1 MSKKFD
7 VVIGNPP
14 YQDDLIGD
22 NEAKSPPIYHLFM
35 DAAFEVSERAVLVT
49 PARFLSNAGQTP
61 KSWNQKT
68 LSDEHLSVAIFE
80 PSSSTIFPGTAIDG
94 GIVVTYRDATRV
106 IGPIGSR
113 SYLTDTAK
121 SMVDAVA
128 SRSSSSLAST
138 ITEHPCS
145 WNEQV
150 FIDHPELHERIPASS
165 GLRMKTNTFE
175 RMGEVCLESDPKDGH
190 EHLRIL
196 GLANRKRA
204 ERWVRKEYVVAPE
217 VVDKYKVII
226 ASADGAAVKSGRV
239 VGMPTVAMP
248 GTGFTQTFMSIGK
261 FESEAEAEAC
271 ATYVRTKFARAML
284 GILKTTQHNSA
295 IKWKHVPLQDF
306 TSGSD
311 IDWSK
316 PIPQIDKQLYAKYGL
331 DAGEIAFIE
340 SNVKPME

>member
-35 DAAFEVSERAVLVT
+35 DAAFEVAERVVLVT

-61 KSWNQKT
+61 KSWNEKT
-68 LSDEHLSVAIFE
+68 LSDEHLKVAIFE

-106 IGPIGSR
+106 IGPIGSQ
-113 SYLTDTAK
+113 SYLSDTAK
-121 SMVDAVA
+121 SLVGAVSA
-128 SRSSSSLAST
+128 RASSSLAST
-138 ITEHPCS
+138 INEHPCS

-150 FIDHPELHERIPASS
+150 FADHPELRERIPVSS

-175 RMGEVCLESDPKDGH
+175 RMSEICLKSDPKDGR
-190 EHLRIL
+190 EYVRIL
-196 GLANRKRA
+196 GLANRQRE
-204 ERWVRKEYVVAPE
+204 ERWVRKDYVVAPE

-239 VGMPTVAMP
+239 VGMPTVTPP
-248 GTGFTQTFMSIGK
+248 GTGFTQTFMSIGG
-261 FESEAEAEAC
+261 FESEAEGDAC
-271 ATYVRTKFARAML
+271 AAYVKTKFARAML
-284 GILKTTQHNSA
+284 GVLKTTQHNSA

-316 PIPQIDKQLYAKYGL
+316 PTPEIDQQLYVKYGL
-331 DAGEIAFIE
+331 DDDEIAFIE
-340 SNVKPME
+340 AKVKPLE

>member
-14 YQDDLIGD
+14 YQDDLVGD
-22 NEAKSPPIYHLFM
+22 NEAKSPPIYHRFM
-35 DAAFEVSERAVLVT
+35 DAAFEVAERAVLVT

-61 KSWNQKT
+61 KSWNEKT
-68 LSDEHLSVAIFE
+68 LSDEHLKVAIFE

-106 IGPIGSR
+106 IGPIGSQ
-113 SYLTDTAK
+113 SYLSETAR
-121 SMVDAVA
+121 SLVDAVA
-128 SRSSSSLAST
+128 SQSSSSIAST

-150 FIDHPELHERIPASS
+150 FVDHPELRERIPASS

-175 RMGEVCLESDPKDGH
+175 RMAEVCLKTDPNDGSSYVQ
-190 EHLRIL
+190 IL
-196 GLANRKRA
+196 GLSNRKR
-204 ERWVRKEYVVAPE
+204 EVRWVRRDYLVTPE

-239 VGMPTVAMP
+239 VGVPSVAAP
-248 GTGFTQTFMSIGK
+248 GTGFTQTFMSIGR
-261 FESEAEAEAC
+261 FDTEAEAEAC
-271 ATYVRTKFARAML
+271 AKYVKTKFARAML
-284 GILKTTQHNSA
+284 GVLKTTQHNSA

-306 TSGSD
+306 TPVSD

-316 PIPQIDKQLYAKYGL
+316 SIPQIDQQLYSKYGL
-331 DAGEIAFIE
+331 DADEIAFIE
-340 SNVKPME
+340 AQVKPME

>member
-1 MSKKFD
+1 MTKKFD

-61 KSWNQKT
+61 KVWNQKT
-68 LSDEHLSVAIFE
+68 LADEHLTVAIFE
-80 PSSSTIFPGTAIDG
+80 PSSAKIFPGTAIDG

-113 SYLTDTAK
+113 SYLSDTAK
-121 SMVDAVA
+121 SLVDTVGL
-128 SRSSSSLAST
+128 RSSSSLAST

-150 FIDHPELHERIPASS
+150 FVHHPDLRERIPPSS

-175 RMGEVCLESDPKDGH
+175 RMGEVCLASDPEDGH
-190 EHLRIL
+190 EYVRIL

-204 ERWVRKEYVVAPE
+204 ERWVRREYVVAPD

-226 ASADGAAVKSGRV
+226 ASADGAAVKAGRV
-239 VGMPTVAMP
+239 VGAPTIAVP

-261 FESEAEAEAC
+261 FDSEAEAEAC
-271 ATYVRTKFARAML
+271 ATYLKTKFARAML
-284 GILKTTQHNSA
+284 GTLKTTQHNSA
-295 IKWKHVPLQDF
+295 IKWKHVPLPDF

-316 PIPQIDKQLYAKYGL
+316 PIPHIDEQLYAKYGL
-331 DAGEIAFIE
+331 DAEQIAFVAT
-340 SNVKPME
+340 SVKAME